1 MKTLRPFAAALM
13 LLFSVLLQAQMQ
25 VDPTKEVKGV
35 VPAANGGMPT
45 EVATGSGMVSRGIG
59 QPGASQTKL
68 AVDMRDPSTAARSA
82 GVACNGTTDDT
93 AAIQAY
99 FNYYGKGGSGS
110 SQNVQ
115 LQLPLG
121 HCKITNQV
129 VFEGTNSLGVRLT
142 GVKGFNGLG
151 TTLDWYGPNF
161 GTMML
166 MLGCNGCSVEDVD
179 FNLNESGGGGGKAQ
193 NGLWFDAS
201 NSVTSATYNIS
212 AISRSRDVVTAT
224 TTTAHAATAG
234 RIVKVAGSTGGTTS
248 FNGTFQVQYAN
259 DNTHISWFQTGT
271 NESGTASTGTVTNY
285 QSTPSNN
292 LKISHIQVS
301 GHEAVSSTISSIAGT
316 SPTYTIT
323 TTTPHFAFPGDT
335 VVARGSSDSTYN
347 CAYQVGSTQVGVPS
361 STTLIVTVLPGAQ
374 CGPDGSGSKGG
385 TLLSGSSGVRIG
397 HSDAETEEVATLHF
411 IDLFI
416 QGDQLGRSINCLEAD
431 EAGNVKDFIFENLVF
446 NGCRY
451 GVNGFSSG
459 QLSVYGYIGGM
470 VTPDATPQLAAID
483 FVNNAGQIFI
493 QGAESEGR
501 NYRFFVSTASPGA
514 ANTHLDAVSF
524 QSAAPTD
531 DIVIAGGGA
540 ITITNSLL
548 GNSRAAASVPFIAL
562 GPLFGTNN
570 DSLISVGNTYT
581 NTAVGC
587 AGPSCGWIPVKDG
600 SGNIWHATGGSYFD
614 GAQVNITSIGDHG
627 TVSNNFGNTIPLK
640 TALPLSVNN
649 TPLSGFWSCTN
660 VTPVTVNATTTSD
673 QNLMSC
679 VIGYPMQ
686 WLSLNKTLRIRLK
699 GVYSTPASST
709 ATINLKAKFCH
720 VRGCGSGVVITPVS
734 ITSAAL
740 GSIQATNNPFLF
752 DANITVQTSGSSAAY
767 EGSGQLAIDLASSSS
782 VASSLFLDTNT
793 AAVGTN
799 DATTSFYLQLTGAFS
814 AASASN
820 SMTARQLIV
829 ETVN

>member
-1 MKTLRPFAAALM
+1 MKTLRLFAAALT
-13 LLFSVLLQAQMQ
+13 LFFSGLLQSQMQ
-25 VDPTKEVKGV
+25 VDLTKQVKGV
-35 VPAANGGMPT
+35 VPAADGDVPAG
-45 EVATGSGMVSRGIG
+45 VAAGSRMVPSGAG
-59 QPGASQTKL
+59 QPGVSQTKL
-68 AVDMRDPSTAARSA
+68 VVDMRDSSTAAGTA
-82 GVACNGTTDDT
+82 GVACNGITDDT

-99 FNYYGKGGSGS
+99 LNYYGKGGTGARN
-110 SQNVQ
+110 NVQ
-115 LQLPLG
+115 LQLPIG
-121 HCKITNQV
+121 RCKISNELV
-129 VFEGTNSLGVRLT
+129 YEGTNSLGVRLT

-179 FNLNESGGGGGKAQ
+179 FNLNESGNGGGRAQ

-201 NSVTSATYNIS
+201 NSVTPETYNIS
-212 AISRSRDVVTAT
+212 AISRSGNVVTV
-224 TTTAHAATAG
+224 TTTAAHSVASG

-259 DNTHISWFQTGT
+259 DNKHISWFQTGA
-271 NESGTASTGTVTNY
+271 NESGTSGTGTVTNY

-292 LKISHIQVS
+292 LKISHVQVS
-301 GHEAVSSTISSIAGT
+301 GHEAVSTTLNSITG
-316 SPTYTIT
+316 SPPTYTIT
-323 TTTPHFAFPGDT
+323 ATTPHRAFLGDT
-335 VVARGSSDSTYN
+335 VVARGGSDSTYN
-347 CAYQVGSTQVGVPS
+347 CAYSVEAVPS
-361 STTLIVTVLPGAQ
+361 STTLIAAVLPGTSCA
-374 CGPDGSGSKGG
+374 PSGSNSTGG

-397 HSDAETEEVATLHF
+397 HYDPSTEEVASLHF
-411 IDLFI
+411 TDLFV
-416 QGDQLGRSINCLEAD
+416 QGDQTGGSITCLESD
-431 EAGNVKDFIFENLVF
+431 EGGNVKDFIFENLVF

-470 VTPDATPQLAAID
+470 VTPDATPQLAAVD

-493 QGAESEGR
+493 QGAESEGS
-501 NYRFFVSTASPGA
+501 NYRFFVSTASPSA
-514 ANTHLDAVSF
+514 ANTHLDAISF

-531 DIVIAGGGA
+531 DTVILGGGGLM
-540 ITITNSLL
+540 ITNSLL
-548 GNSRAAASVPFIAL
+548 GNSRAAGSVPFISIS
-562 GPLFGTNN
+562 PLFTANN
-570 DSLISVGNTYT
+570 NSLISIGNTYT

-600 SGNIWHATGGSYFD
+600 AGNIWHATGGSYYD
-614 GAQVNITSIGDHG
+614 GAHVNITSIGDHG
-627 TVSNNFGNTIPLK
+627 TVSNNFGNTMPLN

-649 TPLSGFWSCTN
+649 TSLSGFWNCTN
-660 VTPVTVNATTTSD
+660 VTPVTVNASTTSD

-679 VIGYPMQ
+679 QIGYPTQ
-686 WLSLNKTLRIRLK
+686 WLSLNKTLRVRLK
-699 GVYSTPASST
+699 GIYSTSAAST
-709 ATINLKAKFCH
+709 VTVTLKAKFCS
-720 VRGCGSGVVITPVS
+720 VKGCGSGVVITPVS
-734 ITSAAL
+734 ITSAPL

-752 DANITVQTSGSSAAY
+752 DATITMQTNGSSAAY

-782 VASSLFLDTNT
+782 AASSLFLDTNT
-793 AAVGTN
+793 TTVGTN
-799 DATTSFYLQLTGAFS
+799 DATTYFYLQLSGAFS

>member
-1 MKTLRPFAAALM
+1 MKTPRLFAAALT
-13 LLFSVLLQAQMQ
+13 LFFSGLLQAQTKVDLTTQ
-25 VDPTKEVKGV
+25 VKDVLSE
-35 VPAANGGMPT
+35 NGGVPT
-45 EVATGSGMVSRGIG
+45 GAVAASPKVPPRVGQTGL
-59 QPGASQTKL
+59 SQTKL
-68 AVDMRDPSTAARSA
+68 VVDMRDPSTAARSA

-99 FNYYGKGGSGS
+99 FNYYGNGGSGS

-121 HCKITNQV
+121 HCRISNQV

-151 TTLDWYGPNF
+151 TALDWYGPNF

-179 FNLNESGGGGGKAQ
+179 FNLNESGNGGGRAQ

-201 NSVTSATYNIS
+201 NTVTQVAYKIS
-212 AISRSRDVVTAT
+212 AISRRGNIVTVT
-224 TTTAHAATAG
+224 TTRAHAVTPG

-259 DNTHISWFQTGT
+259 DSTHISWFQTGA
-271 NESGTASTGTVTNY
+271 NESGRANTGTVTNY
-285 QSTPSNN
+285 QSAPSNN

-301 GHEAVSSTISSIAGT
+301 GHEAVSSTISSISGT
-316 SPTYTIT
+316 NPVFTIT
-323 TTTPHFAFPGDT
+323 TRTPHFAFIGDT
-335 VVARGSSDSTYN
+335 VVARGGSNSTYN
-347 CAYQVGSTQVGVPS
+347 CAYLVGTVPS
-361 STTLIVTVLPGAQ
+361 STTLAVQVLPAT
-374 CGPDGSGSKGG
+374 CGPDNSNSTGG

-397 HSDAETEEVATLHF
+397 HYDVSTEEVASLHF
-411 IDLFI
+411 SDLFV
-416 QGDQLGRSINCLEAD
+416 QGDQTGGSINCLEAD
-431 EAGNVKDFIFENLVF
+431 EGGNVKDFIFENLVF

-493 QGAESEGR
+493 QGAESEGS
-501 NYRFFVSTASPGA
+501 NYRFFVSTGSPGA
-514 ANTHLDAVSF
+514 ANTHLDAISF

-531 DIVIAGGGA
+531 DMVVQGGGA
-540 ITITNSLL
+540 LTITNSLL
-548 GNSRAAASVPFIAL
+548 GNSRAAGSVPFISIS
-562 GPLFGTNN
+562 PLFRANN
-570 DSLISVGNTYT
+570 NSLISIGNTYT

-587 AGPSCGWIPVKDG
+587 AGPSCAWIPVTDG
-600 SGNIWHATGGSYFD
+600 SGNIWHATGGSYYD
-614 GAQVNITSIGDHG
+614 GAQVNITSLGDHG
-627 TVSNNFGNTIPLK
+627 TVSNKFGNTTALN

-660 VTPVTVNATTTSD
+660 VTAVTVNASTTSD

-679 VIGYPMQ
+679 LIGYPTQ

-709 ATINLKAKFCH
+709 ATINLKAKFCN

-752 DANITVQTSGSSAAY
+752 DANITVQSNGSSARY

-782 VASSLFLDTNT
+782 AASSLFLDTNT
-793 AAVGTN
+793 ATVGTN
-799 DATTSFYLQLTGAFS
+799 DATTYFYLQLSGAFS
-814 AASASN
+814 AASANN